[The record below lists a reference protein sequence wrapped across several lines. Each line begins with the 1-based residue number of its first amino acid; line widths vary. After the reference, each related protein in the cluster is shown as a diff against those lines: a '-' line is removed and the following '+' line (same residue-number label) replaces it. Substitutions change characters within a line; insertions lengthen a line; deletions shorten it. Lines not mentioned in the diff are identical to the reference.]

1 MSDNAFESF
10 NRMTLPKERITG
22 LKTFNDIGTH
32 LISVGKWRATV
43 TCNDTEYKVSPHSS
57 GGSISSKH
65 V

>member
-1 MSDNAFESF
+1 
-10 NRMTLPKERITG
+10 LPKERITG